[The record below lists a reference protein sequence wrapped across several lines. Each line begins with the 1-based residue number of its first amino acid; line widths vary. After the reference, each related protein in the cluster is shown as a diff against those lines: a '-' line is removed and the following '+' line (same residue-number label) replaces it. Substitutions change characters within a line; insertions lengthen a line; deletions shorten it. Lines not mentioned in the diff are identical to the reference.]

1 MQIWVDADAC
11 PRVIK
16 EILYRAANRLSVQ
29 VTFVAN
35 LPLRTPKSQYIDTI
49 QVPGG
54 FDVADSKII
63 ELVQDGDLVI
73 SADIP
78 LVDEVIKKG
87 AFALN
92 PRGTFYTKDNIG
104 EYLTLRN
111 LSAEL
116 RGSGVET
123 GGPSTI
129 SSNDRNHF
137 ANQLDRFLT
146 QEMGILF

>member
-11 PRVIK
+11 PKAVK
-16 EILYRAANRLSVQ
+16 EILYRTANRLSVP

-35 LPLRTPKSQYIDTI
+35 LPLRTPKSQYIHTI

-63 ELVQDGDLVI
+63 ELVRDGDLVI

-78 LVDEVIKKG
+78 LVAEVIKKG
-87 AFALN
+87 GFALN

-104 EYLTLRN
+104 EYLTMRN

-123 GGPSTI
+123 GGPRPLSLV
-129 SSNDRNHF
+129 DRNNF
-137 ANQLDRFLT
+137 ANQLDHFLT
-146 QEMGILF
+146 QRNS

>member
-11 PRVIK
+11 PKAVK
-16 EILYRAANRLSVQ
+16 EILYRTAKRLSVA

-35 LPLRTPKSQYIDTI
+35 LPLRTPKSQYIHTI

-54 FDVADSKII
+54 FDVADLKII
-63 ELVQDGDLVI
+63 ELIRDGDLVI

-78 LVDEVIKKG
+78 LVAEVIKKG
-87 AFALN
+87 GFAIN

-104 EYLTLRN
+104 EYLSLRN

-123 GGPSTI
+123 GGPGPLSFA
-129 SSNDRNHF
+129 DRNNF
-137 ANQLDRFLT
+137 ANQLDHFLT
-146 QEMGILF
+146 QRNK